1 MPLLSLQVMR
11 NLFAFLKRF
20 QIFLVFA
27 VLQAIA
33 LSLYFSFFFYP
44 RSQYFT
50 TSSNIVAKI
59 WEVRNSIVGQLN
71 LRYSNDE
78 LQKNNAELME
88 KIPESY
94 VRIDNYTVK
103 VNDTVFKQKYEY
115 IPAEVIN
122 STVENRNNYFTI
134 NVGTIHGAERGLG
147 VISDNGVVGVI
158 HRCSEHYSIVK
169 SVLSENINIS
179 VFIEKVGLYG
189 LLKWDGVD
197 PRRGSIT
204 GISNDLK
211 IKKWSR
217 VVTREGTGLFPKGIL
232 VGKVEKLKEVEG
244 EAFWDV
250 SILFSEDYRK
260 LQKVYIVKNLLSEE
274 QQKIEALIPQD
285 KK

>member
-1 MPLLSLQVMR
+1 MPLLSLCVMR

-27 VLQAIA
+27 VLQVIA

-50 TSSNIVAKI
+50 TSSNVVAKI

-71 LRYSNDE
+71 LRHSNDE

-88 KIPESY
+88 KLPDSY
-94 VRIDNYTVK
+94 IRIDNNTVK

-115 IPAEVIN
+115 IPAEIIN

-134 NVGTIHGAERGLG
+134 NVGTLHGAERGLG

-179 VFIEKVGLYG
+179 VFIEKIGLYG

-232 VGKVEKLKEVEG
+232 VGKVEKLKKVEG

>member
-1 MPLLSLQVMR
+1 MPLLSLHVMR

-27 VLQAIA
+27 ILQVIA

-50 TSSNIVAKI
+50 TSSNVVAKI

-71 LRYSNDE
+71 LRHSNDE
-78 LQKNNAELME
+78 LQKNNANLLE

-94 VRIDNYTVK
+94 VRVDNYTVK
-103 VNDTVFKQKYEY
+103 VNDTLFKQKFEY

-134 NVGTIHGAERGLG
+134 NVGTIHGVERGLG
-147 VISDNGVVGVI
+147 VISDNGVVGVV
-158 HRCSEHYSIVK
+158 HQCGKHYSIVK
-169 SVLSENINIS
+169 TVLSENINIS
-179 VFIEKVGLYG
+179 VLIEKIGLFG

-232 VGKVEKLKEVEG
+232 VGKVEKLKKVEG

-260 LQKVYIVKNLLSEE
+260 LQKVYVVKNLMSEE
-274 QQKIEALIPQD
+274 QQNIEALIPED

>member
-1 MPLLSLQVMR
+1 MPLLSLCVMR

-27 VLQAIA
+27 VLQVIA

-50 TSSNIVAKI
+50 TSSNVVAKI

-71 LRYSNDE
+71 LRHSNDE

-88 KIPESY
+88 KLPDSY
-94 VRIDNYTVK
+94 IRIDNNTVK

-115 IPAEVIN
+115 IPAEIIN

-134 NVGTIHGAERGLG
+134 NVGTLHGAERGLG

-179 VFIEKVGLYG
+179 VFIEKIGLYG

-232 VGKVEKLKEVEG
+232 VGKVEKPKKVEG

>member
-1 MPLLSLQVMR
+1 MPLLSLYVMR

-27 VLQAIA
+27 VLQGIA

-50 TSSNIVAKI
+50 TSSNLVAKI

-71 LRYSNDE
+71 LRHSNDD

-88 KIPESY
+88 KLPNSY
-94 VRIDNYTVK
+94 IRIDDNTVK

-115 IPAEVIN
+115 IPAEIIN

-179 VFIEKVGLYG
+179 VFIEKIGLYG

-232 VGKVEKLKEVEG
+232 VGKVEKLKRVEG

-260 LQKVYIVKNLLSEE
+260 LQKVYIIKNLLSEE
-274 QQKIEALIPQD
+274 QQEIEALIPQD